1 MHGLRELQLGFS
13 RDLFSGG
20 GTGFGDRL
28 KDNGLSG
35 DRRLQIYRN
44 NSYIGFTNAL
54 RTTYPVVERLV
65 GEGFFRYAAHHYI
78 TRYPSTAGDLHEFG
92 ALFPEFLR
100 TFEAAAE
107 LVYLPEVARLE
118 WAYEKVYYAAGCAPL
133 DPRALAAVPPE
144 RYGGLRFTLNPAS
157 RLLASDYPILRI
169 WQVNQTNYE
178 GDQTVDLNS
187 GGVKLLLLRNTAL
200 DVEIQPLAEGGFA
213 LLQAL
218 AEGCDVAGAC
228 EQALAVQVD
237 VDLTASFQRHLL
249 QGALVDF
256 SL

>member
-13 RDLFSGG
+13 RDVFSGG

-28 KDNGLSG
+28 KDHGLSA

-44 NSYIGFTNAL
+44 NSYTGFTNTL

-78 TRYPSTAGDLHEFG
+78 TCYPSTAGDLHEFG
-92 ALFPEFLR
+92 ALFPEFLQ

-107 LVYLPEVARLE
+107 LVYLPDVARLE
-118 WAYEKVYYAAGCAPL
+118 WAYEKVYYAAG
-133 DPRALAAVPPE
+133 RALLNPQALAVVPPE
-144 RYGGLRFTLNPAS
+144 CYGELRFTLNSAS
-157 RLLASDYPILRI
+157 QLLASDYPILRI
-169 WQVNQTNYE
+169 WQVNQADYE
-178 GDQTVDLNS
+178 GDQTVDLDT
-187 GGVKLLLLRNTAL
+187 GGSKLLLLRNSAL
-200 DVEIQPLAEGGFA
+200 DVEIQPLAEGEFA

-218 AEGCDVAGAC
+218 AEGCNCTGAC
-228 EQALAVQVD
+228 EQALAVQADFD
-237 VDLTASFQRHLL
+237 VPASFQRHLL
-249 QGALVDF
+249 QGTLVDF